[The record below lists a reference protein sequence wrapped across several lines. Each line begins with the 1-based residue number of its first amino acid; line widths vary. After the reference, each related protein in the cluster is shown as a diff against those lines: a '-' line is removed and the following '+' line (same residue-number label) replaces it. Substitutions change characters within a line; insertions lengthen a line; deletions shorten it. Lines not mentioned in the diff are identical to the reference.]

1 MSSPSPAAPS
11 PALSPTVWR
20 LGWVSLLTDVS
31 GDLVTTLLPFFLVG
45 TLGASFGFV
54 GVIDGAAESISSLL
68 KIVSGRLADGR
79 VRKKR
84 LVLLGYGIAAFA
96 RPLLALASAPLHVLL
111 VRVADRLGKGVRSA
125 PRDAWIADVTP
136 PDQRGRAYGVHR
148 AMDNAGAFLRPIVGL
163 FLYRGLGLD
172 LQLVFALTIIPG
184 ILAVVLA
191 ASAKEPVVPS
201 APTPSEQPTPV
212 IDAPMPPR
220 LRAFFVV
227 LFVVLFVFTL
237 STSSDSFILLRGREI
252 GIDETLVLETWIAFA
267 GIRTLLTAP
276 GSALAD
282 RIGRRVSLLAGWALY
297 ALVYVG
303 FSRVA
308 SWTTWTVTLFVYAG
322 FYALTEGAERA
333 LVAEMAPAAKRG
345 AAFGWFH
352 GVTGVAALPASWAF
366 GALSDHYDMA
376 FAFQIDAGLAVL
388 AAIALAV
395 IVRTE
400 PRVTG
405 AR

>member
-1 MSSPSPAAPS
+1 MSTPSPASPS

-45 TLGASFGFV
+45 TLGASLGFV

-79 VRKKR
+79 VPKKR
-84 LVLLGYGIAAFA
+84 LVLVGYSVAALA
-96 RPLLALASAPLHVLL
+96 RPMLALASAPLHVLL
-111 VRVADRLGKGVRSA
+111 VRIADRLGKGVRSA

-148 AMDNAGAFLRPIVGL
+148 AMDNAGAFLGPIVGL

-172 LQLVFALTIIPG
+172 LQIVFALTIIPG
-184 ILAVVLA
+184 VLAVVLA
-191 ASAKEPVVPS
+191 ASAKDPAALR
-201 APTPSEQPTPV
+201 APTPSEQATPV
-212 IDAPMPPR
+212 VDAPMPPR
-220 LRAFFVV
+220 LRAF
-227 LFVVLFVFTL
+227 FVVLFVFTL

-252 GIDETLVLETWIAFA
+252 GIDETTVLETWIAFA
-267 GIRTLLTAP
+267 GLRMLLTAP
-276 GSALAD
+276 GSMLAD

-303 FSRVA
+303 FSRVS
-308 SWTTWTVTLFVYAG
+308 SWTTWAITLGVYTG

-352 GVTGVAALPASWAF
+352 GVVGVAALPASWAF
-366 GALSDHYDMA
+366 GALSDRYDMA
-376 FAFQIDAGLAVL
+376 FAFQIDAGLAVV

-395 IVRTE
+395 ILRTE
-400 PRVTG
+400 PRGTS
-405 AR
+405 AH